1 MIQKYLEITPKELY
15 NKIQEAK
22 YVISQQI
29 NHLRAEGGDL
39 DMLDELNYQL
49 EVLHE
54 MERIGVRNLTEVQV
68 IRAARIIEKVED
80 HFLTQRN

>member
-1 MIQKYLEITPKELY
+1 MTQKYLQITPKELY

-22 YVISQQI
+22 YVLSQQI

-39 DMLDELNYQL
+39 DLMDDLRYKM

-54 MERIGVRNLTEVQV
+54 MERIGVRNLNEVQF
-68 IRAARIIEKVED
+68 IRAMRIIRKLEE
-80 HFLTQRN
+80 HFPAQRN